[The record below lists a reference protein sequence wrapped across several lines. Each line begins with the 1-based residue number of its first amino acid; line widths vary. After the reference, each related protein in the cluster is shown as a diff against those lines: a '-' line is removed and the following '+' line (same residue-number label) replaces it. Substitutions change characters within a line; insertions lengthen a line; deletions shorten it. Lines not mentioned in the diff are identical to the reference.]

1 MRTCQVVFLKVFKYL
16 VEILREGGVKRE
28 GRREKKS
35 AHSKGGESPIYFTN
49 DHEASHVLACRLSKR
64 SQKYLKIE
72 IFEIKEWKVSKR

>member
-1 MRTCQVVFLKVFKYL
+1 MRTRQVVFLKVFKYL
-16 VEILREGGVKRE
+16 VKILREGGVKRE
-28 GRREKKS
+28 GRKEKS

-49 DHEASHVLACRLSKR
+49 DHEVSHVLACHLSKR